1 MIKLPAI
8 IKKIGT
14 LADKTL
20 RVTVDTNEANPD
32 QMAELF
38 THLDKFGWFVF
49 AENVAVEDV
58 PTENAPEFE
67 GDKSL
72 SQRFRDVLYVYWQQK
87 VKPKSNKT
95 FVQFRSEYM
104 ERKIQEVKDNLD

>member
-20 RVTVDTNEANPD
+20 RVTVDTNEATTD

-38 THLDKFGWFVF
+38 NHLDKFGWFVF
-49 AENVAVEDV
+49 GENVAIEDV
-58 PTENAPEFE
+58 PTENAPEFKN
-67 GDKSL
+67 DKSPSKRL
-72 SQRFRDVLYVYWQQK
+72 RDCLFIYWKENTNQA
-87 VKPKSNKT
+87 KPFDDYWRDWVNKKCE
-95 FVQFRSEYM
+95 SIKE
-104 ERKIQEVKDNLD
+104 LLP